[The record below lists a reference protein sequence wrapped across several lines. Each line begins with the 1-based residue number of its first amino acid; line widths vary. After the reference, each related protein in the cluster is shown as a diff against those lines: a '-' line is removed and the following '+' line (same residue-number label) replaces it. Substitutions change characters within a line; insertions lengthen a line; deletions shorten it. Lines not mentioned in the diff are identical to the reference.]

1 MKHTTVAVPAARGR
15 TLPGVRAAWQPRRTA
30 ALGVALRPG
39 GAAPAPSRRL
49 VGPAPGRSR
58 RSGGFI
64 VGLLALT
71 FGCAPA
77 APDHSAVFDGSGG
90 RWIDLT
96 HDVSA
101 DAVFW
106 PTADPF
112 VLDTVAHGMTEGG
125 YFYAAFNFA
134 SSEHGG
140 THIDAPIHFAEG
152 RISTEGIPL
161 SALIGPVAVIRDPA
175 GDNPDHQVGVDA
187 LSAWEARHGP
197 IPPGTI
203 LLLDTGWAG
212 RWPDPV
218 RYLGSALRGEEAVAE
233 LHFPGLDPEAARWLV
248 DNRDIAAVGL
258 DTPSIDYGQSSGFE
272 SHRILYEE
280 NIPGYEN
287 VASMA
292 ELPEWGA
299 FVVALPMKIA
309 GGSGGPLRIVAFVP
323 G

>member
-1 MKHTTVAVPAARGR
+1 MK
-15 TLPGVRAAWQPRRTA
+15 
-30 ALGVALRPG
+30 RPG
-39 GAAPAPSRRL
+39 GLHIIAA
-49 VGPAPGRSR
+49 
-58 RSGGFI
+58 
-64 VGLLALT
+64 LALVS
-71 FGCAPA
+71 GCAPA
-77 APDHSAVFDGSGG
+77 PPDYSAVFDGTAG

-112 VLDTVAHGMTEGG
+112 VLDTAAYGMTEGG
-125 YFYAAFNFA
+125 YFYASFNFA

-152 RISTEGIPL
+152 RISTEQIPL
-161 SALIGPVAVIRDPA
+161 SAMIGPAAVIRDPA
-175 GDNPDHQVGVDA
+175 GDDADHQVGVEA
-187 LSAWEARHGP
+187 LAGWEARNGP
-197 IPPGTI
+197 IPSGAI
-203 LLLDTGWAG
+203 VLLDTGWAN
-212 RWPDPV
+212 RWPDPA
-218 RYLGSALRGEEAVAE
+218 RYLGTALRGEEAVPE
-233 LHFPGLDPEAARWLV
+233 LHFPGLDPEAAQWLV
-248 DNRDIAAVGL
+248 DNRDIAALGI
-258 DTPSIDYGQSSGFE
+258 DTASIDHGQSSGFE
-272 SHRILYEE
+272 THRILYEE

-287 VASMA
+287 VASLA

>member
-1 MKHTTVAVPAARGR
+1 MKRTTGLHILVVL
-15 TLPGVRAAWQPRRTA
+15 TLV
-30 ALGVALRPG
+30 
-39 GAAPAPSRRL
+39 S
-49 VGPAPGRSR
+49 S
-58 RSGGFI
+58 
-64 VGLLALT
+64 
-71 FGCAPA
+71 CAPA
-77 APDHSAVFDGSGG
+77 EPDYSAVFDGTAG

-112 VLDTVAHGMTEGG
+112 VLDTVAYAMTEGG
-125 YFYAAFNFA
+125 YFYASFNFA

-152 RISTEGIPL
+152 RISTEQIPL
-161 SALIGPVAVIRDPA
+161 SGLIGPAAVIRDA
-175 GDNPDHQVGVDA
+175 TMEGADHLVGVDA
-187 LSAWEARHGP
+187 FTAWEARHGP
-197 IPPGTI
+197 IPSGAI
-203 LLLDTGWAG
+203 VLLDTGWAD
-212 RWPDPV
+212 RWPDPAL
-218 RYLGSALRGEEAVAE
+218 YLGTSLRGEEAIPE
-233 LHFPGLDPEAARWLV
+233 LHFPGLDPEAAQWLV
-248 DNRDIAAVGL
+248 DNRDIAALGI
-258 DTPSIDYGQSSGFE
+258 DTASIDYGQSSGFE

-287 VASMA
+287 VGSLS